1 LTGATSGTNSPA
13 GQLRVFCPANY
24 GFEKRDEFRHYYHV
38 KPKRVR
44 LFIKPYCGWCHKAE
58 RWLDERGIDYE
69 SIDVISDEA
78 AYDEMIQLSGQE
90 LAPVI
95 DVDGE
100 ILADFGPDQL
110 ARFWTQLEKKN
121 ARLEP
126 S

>member
-1 LTGATSGTNSPA
+1 ML
-13 GQLRVFCPANY
+13 
-24 GFEKRDEFRHYYHV
+24 V

-58 RWLDERGIDYE
+58 RWLDEREVDYE

-78 AYDEMIQLSGQE
+78 AYDEMINLSGQE

-110 ARFWTQLEKKN
+110 ARFWEQLEKKN
-121 ARLEP
+121 ARVE
-126 S
+126 SR